1 MSMLFVITNSKSCKE
16 DFLTRIERIA
26 SANPDRI
33 ILREKHL
40 SQDNLLELAIKCK
53 EICDKYSVAF
63 SVNSSIEVARKVNAD
78 IHLPYKLFVENNEN
92 IKDFSTIGV
101 SVHSVSEAET
111 AEKLGASYLIA
122 GHIFTTDCKK
132 GLEPRGL
139 EYLSDISKAVKI
151 PVLGIG
157 GISLERLPS
166 VLQTGAAGACV
177 MSHFMNCDN
186 PENEVSA
193 FKKFAND

>member
-1 MSMLFVITNSKSCKE
+1 MSMLFVITSSKSCKE
-16 DFLTRIERIA
+16 DFLTRIKRIA

-40 SQDNLLELAIKCK
+40 SQDDLLKLAIKCK

-101 SVHSVSEAET
+101 SVHSISEAET
-111 AEKLGASYLIA
+111 AEMLGASYLIA
-122 GHIFTTDCKK
+122 GHIFATDCKK
-132 GLEPRGL
+132 GLKPRGL

-157 GISLERLPS
+157 GISLERLSS

-186 PENEVSA
+186 PESEVSA

>member
-1 MSMLFVITNSKSCKE
+1 MLFVITSSKSCKE
-16 DFLTRIERIA
+16 DFLTRIKRIA

-40 SQDNLLELAIKCK
+40 SQDDLLKLAIKCK

-63 SVNSSIEVARKVNAD
+63 SVNSSIEAARKINAN

-101 SVHSVSEAET
+101 SVHSISEAET
-111 AEKLGASYLIA
+111 AEMLGASYLIA
-122 GHIFTTDCKK
+122 GHIFATDCKK
-132 GLEPRGL
+132 GLKPRGL

-157 GISLERLPS
+157 GISLERLSS

-186 PENEVSA
+186 PESEVSV

>member
-1 MSMLFVITNSKSCKE
+1 MLFVITSSKSCKE
-16 DFLTRIERIA
+16 DFLTRIKRIA

-40 SQDNLLELAIKCK
+40 SQDDLLKLAIKCK

-63 SVNSSIEVARKVNAD
+63 SVNSNIEVARKVNAD
-78 IHLPYKLFVENNEN
+78 IHLPYKLFIENNEN

-101 SVHSVSEAET
+101 SVHSISEAET
-111 AEKLGASYLIA
+111 AEMFGASYLIA
-122 GHIFTTDCKK
+122 GHIFATDCKK
-132 GLEPRGL
+132 GLKPRGL

-157 GISLERLPS
+157 E
-166 VLQTGAAGACV
+166 
-177 MSHFMNCDN
+177 
-186 PENEVSA
+186 
-193 FKKFAND
+193 

>member
-1 MSMLFVITNSKSCKE
+1 MSMLFVITSSKSCKE
-16 DFLTRIERIA
+16 DFLTRIKRIA

-40 SQDNLLELAIKCK
+40 SQDDLLKLAIKCK

-63 SVNSSIEVARKVNAD
+63 SVNSNIEVARKINAN

-101 SVHSVSEAET
+101 SVHSISEAET
-111 AEKLGASYLIA
+111 AEMLGASYLIA
-122 GHIFTTDCKK
+122 GHIFATDCKK
-132 GLEPRGL
+132 GLKPRGI
-139 EYLSDISKAVKI
+139 EYLSDISEAVKI

-157 GISLERLPS
+157 GISLERLSS

-186 PENEVSA
+186 PESEVSV

>member
-1 MSMLFVITNSKSCKE
+1 MSMLFVITSSKSCKE
-16 DFLTRIERIA
+16 DFLTRIKRIA
-26 SANPDRI
+26 SANPNRI

-40 SQDNLLELAIKCK
+40 SQDNLLKLAIKCK

-63 SVNSSIEVARKVNAD
+63 SVNGSIEVARKVNAD

-101 SVHSVSEAET
+101 SVHSISEAET
-111 AEKLGASYLIA
+111 AEMLGASYLIA
-122 GHIFTTDCKK
+122 GHIFATDCKK
-132 GLEPRGL
+132 GLKPRGL
-139 EYLSDISKAVKI
+139 EYLSDISEAVKI

-157 GISLERLPS
+157 GISLERLSS

-186 PENEVSA
+186 PESEVSV

>member
-1 MSMLFVITNSKSCKE
+1 MSMLFVITSSKSCKE

-40 SQDNLLELAIKCK
+40 SQDDLLKLAIKCK

-101 SVHSVSEAET
+101 SVHSIPEAET
-111 AEKLGASYLIA
+111 AEMLGASYLIA
-122 GHIFTTDCKK
+122 GHIFATDCKK
-132 GLEPRGL
+132 GLKPRGL

-157 GISLERLPS
+157 GISLERLSS

-186 PENEVSA
+186 PESEVSV
-193 FKKFAND
+193 FKKIC

>member
-1 MSMLFVITNSKSCKE
+1 MSMLFVITSSKSCKE

-40 SQDNLLELAIKCK
+40 SQDDLLELAIKCK
-53 EICDKYSVAF
+53 KICDKYSVAF

-101 SVHSVSEAET
+101 SVHSISEAET
-111 AEKLGASYLIA
+111 AEMLGASYLIA
-122 GHIFTTDCKK
+122 GHIFATDCKK
-132 GLEPRGL
+132 GLKPRGL

-157 GISLERLPS
+157 GISLERLSS

-186 PENEVSA
+186 PESEVSV

>member
-1 MSMLFVITNSKSCKE
+1 MSMLFVITSSKSCKE

-40 SQDNLLELAIKCK
+40 SQDDLLKLAIKCK

-78 IHLPYKLFVENNEN
+78 IHLPYELFVENNEN

-101 SVHSVSEAET
+101 SVHSIPEAET
-111 AEKLGASYLIA
+111 AEMLGASYLIA
-122 GHIFTTDCKK
+122 GHIFATDCKK
-132 GLEPRGL
+132 GLKPRGL

-157 GISLERLPS
+157 GISLERLSS

-186 PENEVSA
+186 PESEVSV

>member
-1 MSMLFVITNSKSCKE
+1 MSMLFVITSSKSCKE

-40 SQDNLLELAIKCK
+40 SQDDLLELAIKCK
-53 EICDKYSVAF
+53 KICDKYSVAF
-63 SVNSSIEVARKVNAD
+63 SVNSSIEVARKINAN

-101 SVHSVSEAET
+101 SVHSISEAET
-111 AEKLGASYLIA
+111 AEMLGASYLIA
-122 GHIFTTDCKK
+122 GHIFATDCKK
-132 GLEPRGL
+132 GLKPRGI
-139 EYLSDISKAVKI
+139 EYLSDISEAVKI

-157 GISLERLPS
+157 GISLERLSS

-186 PENEVSA
+186 PESEVSV

>member
-1 MSMLFVITNSKSCKE
+1 MLFVITSSKSCKE

-40 SQDNLLELAIKCK
+40 SQDDLLELAIKCK
-53 EICDKYSVAF
+53 KICDKYSVAF
-63 SVNSSIEVARKVNAD
+63 SVNSSIEVARKINAN

-101 SVHSVSEAET
+101 SVHSISEAET
-111 AEKLGASYLIA
+111 AEMLGASYLIA
-122 GHIFTTDCKK
+122 GHIFATDCKK
-132 GLEPRGL
+132 GLKPRGI
-139 EYLSDISKAVKI
+139 EYLSDISEAVKI

-157 GISLERLPS
+157 GISLERLSS

-186 PENEVSA
+186 PESEVSV

>member
-1 MSMLFVITNSKSCKE
+1 MLFVITSSKSCKE

-26 SANPDRI
+26 SANPNRI

-40 SQDNLLELAIKCK
+40 SQDDLLKLAIKCK

-63 SVNSSIEVARKVNAD
+63 SVNGSIEVARKVNAD

-101 SVHSVSEAET
+101 SVHSISEAET
-111 AEKLGASYLIA
+111 AEMLGASYLIA
-122 GHIFTTDCKK
+122 GHIFATDCKK
-132 GLEPRGL
+132 GLKPRGI
-139 EYLSDISKAVKI
+139 EYLSDISEAVKI

-157 GISLERLPS
+157 GISLERLSS

-186 PENEVSA
+186 PESEVSV

>member
-1 MSMLFVITNSKSCKE
+1 MLFVITSSKSCKE
-16 DFLTRIERIA
+16 DFLTRIKRIA

-40 SQDNLLELAIKCK
+40 SQDNLLKLAIKCK

-63 SVNSSIEVARKVNAD
+63 SVNGSIEVARKVNAD

-101 SVHSVSEAET
+101 SVHSISEAET
-111 AEKLGASYLIA
+111 AEMLGASYLIA
-122 GHIFTTDCKK
+122 GHIFATDCKK
-132 GLEPRGL
+132 GLKPRGL
-139 EYLSDISKAVKI
+139 EYLSDISEAVKI

-157 GISLERLPS
+157 GISLERLSS

-186 PENEVSA
+186 PESEVSA

>member
-1 MSMLFVITNSKSCKE
+1 MLFVITSSKSCKE

-40 SQDNLLELAIKCK
+40 SQDDLLELAIKCK
-53 EICDKYSVAF
+53 KICDKYSVAF

-101 SVHSVSEAET
+101 SVHSISEAET
-111 AEKLGASYLIA
+111 AEMFGASYLIA
-122 GHIFTTDCKK
+122 GHIFATDCKK
-132 GLEPRGL
+132 GLKPRGL

-157 GISLERLPS
+157 GISLERLSS

-186 PENEVSA
+186 PESEVSV

>member
-78 IHLPYKLFVENNEN
+78 IHLPYKLFIENNEN
-92 IKDFSTIGV
+92 IKVFSTIGV

-111 AEKLGASYLIA
+111 VEKLGVSYLIA
-122 GHIFTTDCKK
+122 GHIFATDCKK

-139 EYLSDISKAVKI
+139 EYLSNISKAVKI

-157 GISLERLPS
+157 GISLERLSS

-186 PENEVSA
+186 PESEVSA

>member
-1 MSMLFVITNSKSCKE
+1 MLFVITSSKSCKE

-40 SQDNLLELAIKCK
+40 SQDDLLKLAIKCK

-101 SVHSVSEAET
+101 SVHSIPEAET
-111 AEKLGASYLIA
+111 AEMLGASYLIA
-122 GHIFTTDCKK
+122 GHIFATDCKK
-132 GLEPRGL
+132 GLKPRGL

-157 GISLERLPS
+157 GISLERLSS

-186 PENEVSA
+186 PESEVSV
-193 FKKFAND
+193 FKKIC

>member
-1 MSMLFVITNSKSCKE
+1 MSMLFVITSSKSCKE
-16 DFLTRIERIA
+16 DFLTRIKRIA

-40 SQDNLLELAIKCK
+40 SQDDLLKLARKCK

-78 IHLPYKLFVENNEN
+78 IHLPYELFVENSEN

-101 SVHSVSEAET
+101 SVHSISEAET
-111 AEKLGASYLIA
+111 AEMLGASYLIA
-122 GHIFTTDCKK
+122 GHIFATDCKK
-132 GLEPRGL
+132 GLKPRGI
-139 EYLSDISKAVKI
+139 EYLSDISEAVKI

-157 GISLERLPS
+157 GISLERLSS

-186 PENEVSA
+186 PEIEVSA

>member
-1 MSMLFVITNSKSCKE
+1 MSMLFVITSSKSCKE
-16 DFLTRIERIA
+16 DFLTRIKRIA

-40 SQDNLLELAIKCK
+40 SQDDLLKLAIKCK

-63 SVNSSIEVARKVNAD
+63 SVNSNIEVARKVNTD
-78 IHLPYKLFVENNEN
+78 IHLPYKLFVKNNEN

-101 SVHSVSEAET
+101 SVHSISEAET
-111 AEKLGASYLIA
+111 AEMLGASYLIA
-122 GHIFTTDCKK
+122 GHIFATDCKK
-132 GLEPRGL
+132 GLKPRGL

-157 GISLERLPS
+157 GISLERLSS

-177 MSHFMNCDN
+177 MRPARKRPLCL
-186 PENEVSA
+186 V
-193 FKKFAND
+193 

>member
-1 MSMLFVITNSKSCKE
+1 MSMLFVITSSKSCKE
-16 DFLTRIERIA
+16 DFLTRIKRIA

-40 SQDNLLELAIKCK
+40 SQDDLLKLAIKCK

-78 IHLPYKLFVENNEN
+78 IHLPYELFVENSEN

-101 SVHSVSEAET
+101 SVHSISEAET
-111 AEKLGASYLIA
+111 AEMLGASYLIA
-122 GHIFTTDCKK
+122 GHIFATDCKK
-132 GLEPRGL
+132 GLKPRGI
-139 EYLSDISKAVKI
+139 EYLSDISEAVKI

-157 GISLERLPS
+157 GISLERLSS

-186 PENEVSA
+186 PESEVSV

>member
-1 MSMLFVITNSKSCKE
+1 MSMLFVITSSKSCKE
-16 DFLTRIERIA
+16 DFLTRIKRIA

-40 SQDNLLELAIKCK
+40 SQDDLLKLAIKCK

-101 SVHSVSEAET
+101 SVHSISEAET
-111 AEKLGASYLIA
+111 AEILGASYLIA
-122 GHIFTTDCKK
+122 GHIFATDCKK
-132 GLEPRGL
+132 GLKPRGL

-157 GISLERLPS
+157 GISLERLSS

-186 PENEVSA
+186 PESEVSV

>member
-1 MSMLFVITNSKSCKE
+1 MLFVITSSKSCKE

-40 SQDNLLELAIKCK
+40 SQDDLLELAIKCK
-53 EICDKYSVAF
+53 KICDKYSVAF
-63 SVNSSIEVARKVNAD
+63 SVNSSIEVARKINAN

-101 SVHSVSEAET
+101 SVHSISEAET
-111 AEKLGASYLIA
+111 AEMLGASYLTA
-122 GHIFTTDCKK
+122 GHIFATDCKK
-132 GLEPRGL
+132 GLKPRGI
-139 EYLSDISKAVKI
+139 EYLSDISEAVKI

-157 GISLERLPS
+157 GISLERLSS

-186 PENEVSA
+186 PESEVSV

>member
-1 MSMLFVITNSKSCKE
+1 MSMLFVITSSKSCKE
-16 DFLTRIERIA
+16 DFLTRIKRIA

-40 SQDNLLELAIKCK
+40 SQDNLLKLAIKCK

-63 SVNSSIEVARKVNAD
+63 SVNGSIEVARKVNAD

-101 SVHSVSEAET
+101 SVHSISEAET
-111 AEKLGASYLIA
+111 AEMLGASYLIA
-122 GHIFTTDCKK
+122 GHIFATDCKK
-132 GLEPRGL
+132 GLKPRGI
-139 EYLSDISKAVKI
+139 EYLSDISEAVKI

-157 GISLERLPS
+157 GISLERLSS

-186 PENEVSA
+186 PESEVSV

>member
-1 MSMLFVITNSKSCKE
+1 MSMLFVITSSKSCKE

-40 SQDNLLELAIKCK
+40 SQDDLLELAIKCK
-53 EICDKYSVAF
+53 KICDKYSVAF
-63 SVNSSIEVARKVNAD
+63 SVNSSIEVARKINAN

-101 SVHSVSEAET
+101 SVHSISEAET
-111 AEKLGASYLIA
+111 AEMLGASYLTA
-122 GHIFTTDCKK
+122 GHIFATDCKK
-132 GLEPRGL
+132 GLKPRGI
-139 EYLSDISKAVKI
+139 EYLSDISEAVKI

-157 GISLERLPS
+157 GISLERLSS

-186 PENEVSA
+186 PESEVSV